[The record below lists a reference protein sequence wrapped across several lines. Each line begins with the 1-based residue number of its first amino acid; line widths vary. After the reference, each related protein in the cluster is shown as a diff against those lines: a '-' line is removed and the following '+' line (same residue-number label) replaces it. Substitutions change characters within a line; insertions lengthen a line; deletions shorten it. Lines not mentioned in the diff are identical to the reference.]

1 MSEAE
6 SIGITADV
14 LVIGFGKGGKTLAG
28 TMGREGKR
36 VVMVEQSDQMYGR
49 TCINIGCVPTKALVH
64 HADVRRPGDEQQS
77 WYQDAIGAVTDMTT
91 MMRGKNFQTLDTLD
105 TVTVVTGKASFL
117 GSTTVEVAAGTTA

>member
-1 MSEAE
+1 M
-6 SIGITADV
+6 

-36 VVMVEQSDQMYGR
+36 VVMVEQSDQMYGG

-64 HADVRRPGDEQQS
+64 HAEHSSPRRRTAKAGTRTRSAQ
-77 WYQDAIGAVTDMTT
+77 VTDMTT
-91 MMRGKNFQTLDTLD
+91 MMRGKNFPMLDTID

-117 GSTTVEVAAGTTA
+117 DSTTVEVARATTA